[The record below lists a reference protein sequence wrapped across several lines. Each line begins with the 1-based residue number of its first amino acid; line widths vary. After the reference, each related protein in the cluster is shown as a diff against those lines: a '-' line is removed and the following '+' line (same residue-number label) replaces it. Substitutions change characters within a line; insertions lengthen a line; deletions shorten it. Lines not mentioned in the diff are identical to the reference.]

1 MSEYLH
7 LLKKKKKP
15 YICFSRYPTHHPNG
29 DLLTQ
34 VCNSS
39 TCLNVTSDSEH
50 SEGASCGL
58 PASGVG
64 GRAGGLSGPLAIF
77 RVSHEAAFPLASSGI
92 WLVRWL
98 LDQATYRAHTHTK
111 APLFSEGGR
120 NVNSEDFYLSPL
132 PGSCFF
138 LTEPLFQMRA
148 LLDGTAYSFTLFS
161 KWFITLRLKGS
172 KLGVWGNIHSKQYP
186 VKEKEMGETKL
197 LFLPIFFS
205 PPTAISKHLMAKK
218 VEIRNLQWMR
228 FLAFKQRKYFLPWG
242 ILDPE
247 TLWYFKFQ
255 GEDCQVLVSKS
266 VPHDKDGKIPDR
278 CPPVFCTCLQK

>member
-7 LLKKKKKP
+7 LLKKKKKAI
-15 YICFSRYPTHHPNG
+15 ICFSRYPTHHPNG

-111 APLFSEGGR
+111 APLFCRRREKCKFWR
-120 NVNSEDFYLSPL
+120 
-132 PGSCFF
+132 
-138 LTEPLFQMRA
+138 
-148 LLDGTAYSFTLFS
+148 LLLVSFT
-161 KWFITLRLKGS
+161 W
-172 KLGVWGNIHSKQYP
+172 
-186 VKEKEMGETKL
+186 KL
-197 LFLPIFFS
+197 LLSHWTTFPNEGPAGWHSLLLYFIF
-205 PPTAISKHLMAKK
+205 
-218 VEIRNLQWMR
+218 
-228 FLAFKQRKYFLPWG
+228 
-242 ILDPE
+242 
-247 TLWYFKFQ
+247 
-255 GEDCQVLVSKS
+255 
-266 VPHDKDGKIPDR
+266 
-278 CPPVFCTCLQK
+278 